1 MASYTL
7 WQAVGTL
14 YQLAFRALAMASL
27 REPGPPGA
35 PGEKGQDGAPGS
47 DGSDGRGWNERGQYE
62 LGEAYR
68 RDDVVWRD
76 MSPFLARC
84 DEPGPCEE
92 GNPNWRL
99 IVARASRGS
108 RARPA
113 IAGRAGLPGAAAPRP
128 SGSTRCP
135 IHGATRASTMARL
148 ASRSRCGPGLSNTT
162 RRRGDERSRS

>member
-1 MASYTL
+1 MAGSFTL

-14 YQLAFRALAMASL
+14 YQLVFRALALANL
-27 REPGPPGA
+27 REPGPQGA
-35 PGEKGQDGAPGS
+35 PGEKGADGAPGR

-99 IVARASRGS
+99 IVARASRGQQGK
-108 RARPA
+108 
-113 IAGRAGLPGAAAPRP
+113 AGDRGPSGPPGAAAPRP
-128 SGSTRCP
+128 IGLKALPDYMAQLVLDDGTSSAPFSVRTWFEQYD
-135 IHGATRASTMARL
+135 AEARAR
-148 ASRSRCGPGLSNTT
+148 
-162 RRRGDERSRS
+162 

>member
-7 WQAVGTL
+7 WQGVGTAL
-14 YQLAFRALAMASL
+14 QLAFRALAMASL
-27 REPGPPGA
+27 REPGPQGA
-35 PGEKGQDGAPGS
+35 PGEKGQDGAPGR

-99 IVARASRGS
+99 IVARASRGQQGKPGE
-108 RARPA
+108 RGPA
-113 IAGRAGLPGAAAPRP
+113 GQQGPQGPPGKGL
-128 SGSTRCP
+128 T
-135 IHGATRASTMARL
+135 IEEVDDL
-148 ASRSRCGPGLSNTT
+148 I
-162 RRRGDERSRS
+162 RRRLEELEAWR

>member
-27 REPGPPGA
+27 REPGPQGA
-35 PGEKGQDGAPGS
+35 PGEKGQDGAPGR
-47 DGSDGRGWNERGQYE
+47 DGADGRGWNERGQYD

-99 IVARASRGS
+99 IVARASRGQQGKAGD
-108 RARPA
+108 RGPA
-113 IAGRAGLPGAAAPRP
+113 GQQGPQGPPGKGL
-128 SGSTRCP
+128 T
-135 IHGATRASTMARL
+135 IEEVDDL
-148 ASRSRCGPGLSNTT
+148 I
-162 RRRGDERSRS
+162 RRRLEELEAWR